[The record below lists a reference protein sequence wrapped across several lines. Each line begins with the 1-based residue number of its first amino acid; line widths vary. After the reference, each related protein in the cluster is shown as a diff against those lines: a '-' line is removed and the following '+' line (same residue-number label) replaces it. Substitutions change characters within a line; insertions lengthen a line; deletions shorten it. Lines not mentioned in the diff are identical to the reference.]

1 LAVAK
6 PIATDLVAR
15 LQKHPAVQQV
25 DYAGSVRRGRETVAD
40 VDLVAAAS
48 DLQAVSDAFVAQ
60 PEVREVLVHG
70 PTKASVRLH
79 NGLQV
84 DLRVV
89 QAQQFGAALQY
100 FTGSKEHNIAL
111 RHRALARGYKL
122 NEYGLFHGE
131 QQVAGATEEE
141 VYHALDLP
149 PIPPELRE
157 ARGELEA
164 ASAKQLP
171 SLIELKDIRGDLQT
185 HTNWSDGSTPIG
197 DMAEAARARGY
208 AYLGITDHSG
218 GLRIARG
225 LDDEQLRKQLREIDA
240 LNRRMAPFRILKG
253 VEANIDADGHLDV
266 AKAFRTELDFVVASV
281 HSRFNDDRSTMTRR
295 LVGALNEEKVAFLAH
310 PTGRL
315 LLERPGYEADWGR
328 VFEAAKA
335 RGVALE
341 INGTPNRLDLS
352 DAQVLEARGLGCTF
366 VVNTDAHS
374 PAQLDYME
382 FGLTVARRGWL
393 TSHDMLNTRSLDQVL
408 RRFRA

>member
-1 LAVAK
+1 
-6 PIATDLVAR
+6 
-15 LQKHPAVQQV
+15 V

-253 VEANIDADGHLDV
+253 VEANIGADGRLDV
-266 AKAFRTELDFVVASV
+266 SKAIRTELDFVVASV